1 MSSLGD
7 IGAISGVTNYANPT
21 SPAQLGNDVSLS
33 DMAREL
39 LSNISTMQ
47 SDFQNEVVPAAQGSD
62 EALIASRPVEGA
74 DASGQPVTDAAKAL
88 VDQIQQSTQ
97 VQEQLTRFMMA
108 SSVSSSL
115 GRNLNM
121 FLRGQ

>member
-1 MSSLGD
+1 MSSIGD
-7 IGAISGVTNYANPT
+7 IGAVNGVTNYANPT
-21 SPAQLGNDVSLS
+21 QAQVGNDVSLS

-47 SDFQNEVVPAAQGSD
+47 SNFQQEVVPSAQGSD
-62 EALIASRPVEGA
+62 EALVASRPVDTAQPGE
-74 DASGQPVTDAAKAL
+74 PVTDAARAL